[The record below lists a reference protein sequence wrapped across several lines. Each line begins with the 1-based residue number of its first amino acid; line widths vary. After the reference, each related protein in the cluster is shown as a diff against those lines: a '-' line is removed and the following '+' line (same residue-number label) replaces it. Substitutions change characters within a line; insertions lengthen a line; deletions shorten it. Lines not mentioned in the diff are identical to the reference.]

1 MEELEYRFELL
12 SPLPLLLWWLPLAK
26 GGLLCEGKREGSKRF
41 SLLAYG
47 LKALPGPPRRG
58 ESWGSGSTV
67 FGTNRVSTSIKLLLL
82 DACVSRLSD
91 LGVPVAPLE

>member
-1 MEELEYRFELL
+1 MEELEYRFELR

-26 GGLLCEGKREGSKRF
+26 GGLCEGKREGSKRF

>member
-12 SPLPLLLWWLPLAK
+12 SPLPLLLWWLPLAN
-26 GGLLCEGKREGSKRF
+26 GGLCEGKREGSKRF

-82 DACVSRLSD
+82 DA
-91 LGVPVAPLE
+91 